1 VIHREVNAR
10 QQPFD
15 IVDPTVH
22 AIVLSVD
29 EKSQIQALERTPT
42 GLPLK
47 PGRCGTITHDYKRN
61 QRPRCSPVSLHV
73 ENYRDFPVGSWHS
86 VDYTSSWACRPGR
99 HHLVAGAA
107 DKTLPVLDRW
117 VELIRRVKA

>member
-1 VIHREVNAR
+1 LQHSQWKLCSLLRPVQGGSPEPSIAGNSSGSPKLPTVIHREVNAR

-61 QRPRCSPVSLHV
+61 RTTTLFAGLP
-73 ENYRDFPVGSWHS
+73 
-86 VDYTSSWACRPGR
+86 AC
-99 HHLVAGAA
+99 
-107 DKTLPVLDRW
+107 
-117 VELIRRVKA
+117 